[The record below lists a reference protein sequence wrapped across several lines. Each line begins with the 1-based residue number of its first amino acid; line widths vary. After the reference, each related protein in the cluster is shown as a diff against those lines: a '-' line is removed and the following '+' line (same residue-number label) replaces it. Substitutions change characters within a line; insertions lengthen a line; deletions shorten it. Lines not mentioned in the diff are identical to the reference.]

1 MSVMPYI
8 QPHKGKFRFRRKV
21 PKHLIPVIGSD
32 VIVAQLGTAD
42 SKEADRLVLPH
53 IKRTDEMF
61 AAAEA
66 GEWPPRSDQEIEFLA
81 HGWWSTTSQRL
92 VDPLTNNRGGLY
104 DEAEL
109 VASLMD
115 YLESNHIGVATT
127 GPTFARL
134 KSEATN
140 EHHAAVGGYT
150 KNLLR
155 VEQNTK
161 RAEYELCRGREPVP
175 VATAAA
181 VAPHLA
187 TLAASDLMPDS
198 DKPISFHRDA
208 FMATKAGK
216 GRGTVASYRKSLD
229 RLVEWIGDISIH
241 TLTTRH
247 AEQFYQRL
255 KATPSDKHEGRML
268 DFDTIGR
275 TVSNLRQFSQWAVA
289 RHLIEEDFCRKLV
302 VERPDDDYK
311 GKDRGPYSPADLKV
325 IVAGLVNEP
334 EFKKWFALVG
344 LHTGMR
350 LSEIEQLEFTDLD
363 DHNGRKHFHVHRESE
378 YGNQKSTKT
387 ESSIRKVPIHNNLI
401 RLGLL
406 DWVTSRVKE
415 SKNGRIWP
423 KCKYSRWWNE
433 EFTPTIGVKTPTK
446 VFHSF
451 RHLMEDRLTDA
462 TTDQKA
468 VDRIMGHFRNGMG
481 ARYGDKYLSA
491 KESAVIDDVVFDVDL
506 SPLQ

>member
-21 PKHLIPVIGSD
+21 PKHLIPVMGSD

-42 SKEADRLVLPH
+42 SKEADRLVVPH

-66 GEWPPRSDQEIEFLA
+66 GEWPPRSDQEIEFIA
-81 HGWWSTTSQRL
+81 HEWWSTLSQRL

-115 YLESNHIGVATT
+115 YLQSNHIGLAAT

-134 KSEATN
+134 KGEAAN

-155 VEQNTK
+155 VDQNTK
-161 RAEYELCRGREPVP
+161 RAEYELRRGRESVP

-181 VAPHLA
+181 VAPRLA
-187 TLAASDLMPDS
+187 TQAASDLMPDS
-198 DKPISFHRDA
+198 DKPISFHRAA

-229 RLVEWIGDISIH
+229 RLVEWIGDIPVH

-255 KATPSDKHEGRML
+255 KATPSDKREGRVL

-289 RHLIEEDFCRKLV
+289 RHLLEVDFCRKLV
-302 VERPDDDYK
+302 VERPNDDGS
-311 GKDRGPYSPADLKV
+311 GKDREPYSPADLKL
-325 IVAGLVNEP
+325 IVVALRDEP
-334 EFKKWFALVG
+334 EFKRWFALVG

-363 DHNGRKHFHVHRESE
+363 DHNGRKHFHVHRESQ
-378 YGNQKSTKT
+378 YGYRKSTKT
-387 ESSIRKVPIHNNLI
+387 ESSIRKVPIHDSLI

-406 DWVTSRVKE
+406 DWVASRAKQ
-415 SKNGRIWP
+415 SKDGRIWP
-423 KCKYSRWWNE
+423 KHRYGRWWNE
-433 EFTPTIGVKTPTK
+433 EFTPTIGVKTATK

-451 RHLMEDRLTDA
+451 RHGMEDALTAA
-462 TTDQKA
+462 TPNQKA

-481 ARYGDKYLSA
+481 ARYGDKYLSSE
-491 KESAVIDDVVFDVDL
+491 ESRVIDEVRFNVDL